1 MGENPT
7 VNSRPAG
14 RINSVDTVKGVAIV
28 LMVFGHTAQG
38 GLHRHLWDAQPGMVR
53 GLYFAES
60 FIYSFH
66 MAAFFF
72 VSGLF
77 IAGSVARRGAP
88 GFTLEKIRTL
98 LYPYILWGV
107 AFALLNP
114 LTARFRMSA
123 QAFSWRSFFWDLS
136 SGNSS
141 WFLITLFVCQLLA
154 LVLLLVRL
162 PYWLQMAVALA
173 GCFFVPASD
182 VAVLFQP
189 FLYLPFVIAGSWF
202 SGSRMQMLERL
213 PGRYAWIGFVLLLA
227 LQLAM
232 INAWG
237 QVTRWNKVP
246 IGLAGTLMLLLM
258 SQAIRGSATDNA
270 LRWYGEGSLA
280 VFVLSPFFQG
290 VGREFV
296 TRVLH
301 TSNPWAYLGF
311 TTIFAATIPA
321 ALWFAQDRLHIGWL
335 FRWPA
340 PKKHNVVVEAQSATR

>member
-1 MGENPT
+1 MSDNPN
-7 VNSRPAG
+7 VNGRPPS
-14 RINSVDTVKGVAIV
+14 RINSVDTVKGIAIV
-28 LMVFGHTAQG
+28 LMVFGHTVQG
-38 GLHRHLWDAQPGMVR
+38 ALHRQLWDAQPAMVR
-53 GLYFAES
+53 GLSFTEY

-66 MAAFFF
+66 MPAFFF

-77 IAGSVARRGAP
+77 IAGSVARRGAL

-107 AFALLNP
+107 ATALLNP

-123 QAFSWRSFFWDLS
+123 HALSWRSFFWELS
-136 SGNSS
+136 SGNAS

-154 LVLLLVRL
+154 LVLVRL
-162 PYWLQMAVALA
+162 PDWLQMTVALA
-173 GCFFVPASD
+173 ACFFVPASG

-202 SGSRMQMLERL
+202 SGSRMQLLEKL

-237 QVTRWNKVP
+237 PVTRWNKVP

-258 SQAIRGSATDNA
+258 SQAIRGSATDKA

-301 TSNPWAYLGF
+301 TTNPWPYLGF
-311 TTIFAATIPA
+311 TTIFAATIPVG
-321 ALWFAQDRLHIGWL
+321 LWFAQDRLHIGWL

-340 PKKHNVVVEAQSATR
+340 PKKHNFVVEPESAT